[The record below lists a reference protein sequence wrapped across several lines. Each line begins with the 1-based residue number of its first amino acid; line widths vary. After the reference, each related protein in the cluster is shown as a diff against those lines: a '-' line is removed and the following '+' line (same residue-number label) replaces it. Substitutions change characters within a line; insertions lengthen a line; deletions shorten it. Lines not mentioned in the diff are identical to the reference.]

1 MLRRELQDVR
11 KRVTGQAASGSV
23 VTSLEDLARE
33 EARVDPIPRA
43 STDAVRHA
51 EHAPLVV
58 IEEGVLAAL
67 GRLLRMRDG
76 CRSEDDVQ
84 AVGRDQRLRAR
95 EEREHSGLELL
106 VPKIR
111 APRGQPRA
119 RFQRLRFAKIIIIII
134 IKLNLI
140 NFKFKFFSFIQI

>member
-95 EEREHSGLELL
+95 EEREHSGYSYRRLE
-106 VPKIR
+106 
-111 APRGQPRA
+111 A
-119 RFQRLRFAKIIIIII
+119 REVSRELASKDYD
-134 IKLNLI
+134 LE
-140 NFKFKFFSFIQI
+140 

>member
-95 EEREHSGLELL
+95 EEREH
-106 VPKIR
+106 
-111 APRGQPRA
+111 
-119 RFQRLRFAKIIIIII
+119 FA
-134 IKLNLI
+134 
-140 NFKFKFFSFIQI
+140 